1 MATFVVAHGAWSGG
15 WSWKKMRPL
24 LRERGHELFT
34 PTYTGLG
41 ERAHLAHKGI
51 DLETHI
57 ADVLGVLQYEDLRD
71 IVLLG
76 HSYGGMVATGVADR
90 AADRVSRL
98 VYLDAFVPRD
108 GQALMDLVTPEARA
122 ARRKA
127 MDAGGDGWLIPPNPL
142 APDTSAEDVAWAGPL
157 RRMQPAQT
165 FMQPIRLSG
174 QVDELRRTYI
184 YCRRKSGEDFFR
196 QFADRLRADRAWQYF
211 ELDASHSPHITA
223 PRELA
228 ALLDRL

>member
-1 MATFVVAHGAWSGG
+1 
-15 WSWKKMRPL
+15 MRPL
-24 LRERGHELFT
+24 LRSRGHELFT

-57 ADVLGVLQYEDLRD
+57 ADVLGLLQYEDLRD

-90 AADRVSRL
+90 AAERVSRL
-98 VYLDAFVPRD
+98 VYLDAFVPHD
-108 GQALMDLVTPEARA
+108 GQALMDLVSPEARA

-127 MDAGGDGWLIPPNPL
+127 MDAGGEGWLIPPNPL
-142 APDTSAEDVAWAGPL
+142 APDTSAEDVAWARPL

-174 QVDELRRTYI
+174 RVEKLRRTYI
-184 YCRRKSGEDFFR
+184 YCQRKSGEDPFR
-196 QFADRLRADRAWQYF
+196 QFADRLRTDSAWQYF

-228 ALLDRL
+228 ALLDRP